1 MKGTEILKEAREE
14 GGSME
19 EHLTTGREGGYPAT
33 VASALA
39 EDSPS
44 VRVPG
49 LCHVALLEPAGW
61 LFPSENSPG
70 IRLL

>member
-1 MKGTEILKEAREE
+1 MKGTETLEEAREE
-14 GGSME
+14 GGSVE
-19 EHLTTGREGGYPAT
+19 KLFTTGREEGCPAT

-49 LCHVALLEPAGW
+49 LCHVALLEPSVW

>member
-49 LCHVALLEPAGW
+49 LPESCGSSGTSCVAV
-61 LFPSENSPG
+61 S
-70 IRLL
+70 I